1 MIFKLLIII
10 IFSLNQKSETINVI
24 SYNIRYDNPKDG
36 INNWNNRK
44 SAVSNLLNNQNLDFI
59 GLQEVLDSQL
69 LYLVKDLIEYDF
81 IGVGRK
87 DGKTKGEYSPIFF
100 QKEKYKLLRENTFWL
115 SETPEKISRGWDAS
129 LERICT
135 YGLFLNKLTKKKI
148 WIFNTHFDHKGKIAR
163 SKSVDLLID
172 KINTLNFEN
181 YPVIITGDF
190 NLTPDKLPIKKMQ
203 HKFIDV
209 QKNLLVSD
217 KFYGT
222 WNGFDTEKK
231 SLKRIDYIF
240 IEGLNISIAKHIY
253 FKTPIG
259 GWASDH
265 HPVFASLKR

>member
-115 SETPEKISRGWDAS
+115 
-129 LERICT
+129 
-135 YGLFLNKLTKKKI
+135 Y
-148 WIFNTHFDHKGKIAR
+148 
-163 SKSVDLLID
+163 
-172 KINTLNFEN
+172 
-181 YPVIITGDF
+181 
-190 NLTPDKLPIKKMQ
+190 
-203 HKFIDV
+203 
-209 QKNLLVSD
+209 
-217 KFYGT
+217 
-222 WNGFDTEKK
+222 
-231 SLKRIDYIF
+231 
-240 IEGLNISIAKHIY
+240 
-253 FKTPIG
+253 
-259 GWASDH
+259 
-265 HPVFASLKR
+265 